1 MTAENRFQMSENEK
15 TDAFFFHSETDTL
28 NKGVLMK
35 KTLLAIVLII
45 LSAATLVCGAEPDS
59 FTLPCGFIPSVQFAP
74 LYVGLENGF
83 FAEEN
88 IDLVLDHSM
97 EIDTVAL
104 VGAGR
109 LPFGICSGEQVLLA
123 REQGL
128 PLVYITNW
136 YQNYPVGVLALQS
149 SGIASMEDLRGR
161 SVGIPVLSGA
171 SYIGFEAMLSKAGM
185 KDSDVKLESVG
196 YAQAE
201 LLVMG
206 KIDAAVVYTTNE
218 PEQLKALGYD
228 INLFTV
234 ADVTTMVGNGLVT
247 NEALIKENPDLV
259 SRMVRAFV
267 RSIRWTRENP
277 QEAFEICKKYVDG
290 LANAEDQNLQLQVL
304 LRSADYY
311 DAGPLGFGYSDPE
324 AWDNMG
330 RLLKEMGMTSSA
342 DTAKAFTNDFIPE
355 K

>member
-1 MTAENRFQMSENEK
+1 
-15 TDAFFFHSETDTL
+15 
-28 NKGVLMK
+28 MK
-35 KTLLAIVLII
+35 KLIASILFVLI
-45 LSAATLVCGAEPDS
+45 LSTAALCAAEPDS
-59 FTLPCGFIPSVQFAP
+59 FSLPCGFVPSVQFAP
-74 LYVGLENGF
+74 LYVGLEKGF

-88 IDLVLDHSM
+88 IDLTLDHSM
-97 EIDTVAL
+97 ETDTVAL

-109 LPFGICSGEQVLLA
+109 LPFGICSGEQVLLG

-128 PLVYITNW
+128 PLVYVTNW
-136 YQNYPVGVLALQS
+136 YQNYPVGVLALKE
-149 SGIASMEDLRGR
+149 SGIASMEDLKGR

-196 YAQAE
+196 YTQSE

-218 PEQLKALGYD
+218 PEQLKALGYET
-228 INLFTV
+228 NLFTV

-247 NEALIKENPDLV
+247 NEKMIKDDPDLV

-267 RSIRWTRENP
+267 KSIRWTRENP
-277 QEAFEICKKYVDG
+277 EEAFEICKNYVDG
-290 LANAEDQNLQLQVL
+290 LADAEDQELQMQVL
-304 LRSADYY
+304 LRSSEYY

-324 AWDNMG
+324 AWNNMG
-330 RLLKEMGMTSSA
+330 SLLKEMGMISSA
-342 DTAKAFTNDFIPE
+342 DTEAAFSNAFIPE
-355 K
+355 N